1 MEKRRANIEN
11 KQNDRRSLLM
21 YLVSLLIV
29 GSIGALRRSIPLSSG
44 LLAFFRG
51 LIGALALALY
61 ASISAQKHF
70 HRLPGKTLLLMAL
83 SGAVL
88 GINWMLLFEAY
99 RYTTVAVATLC
110 YYMEPILLLLLAPL
124 LFGERLTARK
134 ACCAVCALIGMLL
147 VSGVSRAGW
156 SGTQLRG
163 VAFGLSAAVFYA
175 LVVILNKKLPGVDV
189 YEKTVL
195 QLGFAAL
202 VMLPY
207 LLITEDLSALSIGT
221 PLLWRLLLIGVV
233 YTGLVYALY
242 FGSMDGLRAQT
253 IALLS
258 YLDPVVALLVSALYL
273 HEPMTLRAALGAVL
287 ILGASIV
294 SEGKNTK
301 KQNEEVTK

>member
-1 MEKRRANIEN
+1 
-11 KQNDRRSLLM
+11 M